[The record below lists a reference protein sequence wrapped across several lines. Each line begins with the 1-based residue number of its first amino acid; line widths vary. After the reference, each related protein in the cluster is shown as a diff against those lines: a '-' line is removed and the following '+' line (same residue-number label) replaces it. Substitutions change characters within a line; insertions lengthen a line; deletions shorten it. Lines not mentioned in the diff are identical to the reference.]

1 MIPFAEHFP
10 ENYTPTTEQS
20 QVLDQLTHAFE
31 KHKFVICCAP
41 TGSGKSFISKT
52 IANASLKPTSEFVRL
67 IESYDAFKTE
77 AGSYIYE
84 DECLAEPAFGA
95 AALTITKQ
103 LQDQYQQ
110 LFQDTKVIKG
120 KSNYMCA
127 IDSNFSVDVAPC
139 TYMPKLKQDCWRNN
153 ACPYYTARNQA
164 LTNKFAAFNY
174 SMYMALPHHV
184 KRKQYLICDEAAEL
198 EDELVKHFSVEVN
211 AKTLKFLLPKFNN
224 FVDVDNAIKVK
235 QYLGELSTLLHEL
248 CEELKSKVA
257 KKASAIEISK
267 LQQARNLKEQINTAV
282 ENWCNAEYIC
292 EKTKTG
298 IIVQPLKV
306 DKLSNAL
313 FRNADK
319 VLLMSATII
328 DPENYAKSLGITDY
342 EYIELPSAFDAS
354 KAPIYCMSKYKMN
367 RDNWLKLMPTFKQ
380 IIDQICEQ
388 HKDHKGIIHT
398 HNMDI
403 TNYMRENLK
412 GNRFLFREDGVDNQS
427 ILDMHMQSPYN
438 TVLVSP
444 SMTHGV
450 DLKDDLARFQ
460 VIVKAPFLPL
470 NSKRIMKLFK
480 ADAQWYANK
489 MLTTVIQASGRGV
502 RTKDDHCATY
512 ILDGCIVSSILD
524 NANKMPKY
532 FLKRFQ

>member
-1 MIPFAEHFP
+1 MTSFVQYFP
-10 ENYTPTTEQS
+10 ENYTPTPEQQ
-20 QVLDQLTHAFE
+20 QVLDQLTQAFD
-31 KHKFVICCAP
+31 KHKYVICCAP

-52 IANASLKPTSEFVRL
+52 IANASSKPTAEFKRL
-67 IESYDAFKTE
+67 IESHDAFKIE
-77 AGSYIYE
+77 AGSYVYE
-84 DECLAEPAFGA
+84 DECMAEPAFGA

-103 LQDQYQQ
+103 LQDQYQR
-110 LFQDTKVIKG
+110 LFEDTQVIKG

-127 IDSNFSVDVAPC
+127 VDSNFSVDVAPC
-139 TYMPKLKQDCWRNN
+139 TYIAKLKQDCWKGNV
-153 ACPYYTARNQA
+153 CPYYSARNKA
-164 LTNKFAAFNY
+164 LVGQFAAYNY

-198 EDELVKHFSVEVN
+198 EDELVKHFSVEIN
-211 AKTLKFLLPKFNN
+211 AKTLKFLLPKFAAV
-224 FVDVDNAIKVK
+224 VDVDNLVKVK
-235 QYLGELSTLLHEL
+235 QYLNELMMQLHEL
-248 CEELKSKVA
+248 CEELKNKVA
-257 KKASAIEISK
+257 KKAAPVDVSK
-267 LQQARNLKEQINTAV
+267 LQQARNLKEQINTAI
-282 ENWCNAEYIC
+282 ENWHNAEYIS

-298 IIVQPLKV
+298 MVVQPLKV
-306 DKLSNAL
+306 DKLSQAL
-313 FRNADK
+313 FENADK

-342 EYIELPSAFDAS
+342 EYIELPSAFDAG

-388 HKDHKGIIHT
+388 HRDHKGIIHT

-412 GNRFLFREDGVDNQS
+412 GKRFLFREEGIDNQT
-427 ILDMHMQSPYN
+427 ILDMHMQSPHN

-450 DLKDDLARFQ
+450 DLKDELARFQ
-460 VIVKAPFLPL
+460 IIVKAPFLPL

-489 MLTTVIQASGRGV
+489 MLTTVIQAAGRGV

-524 NANKMPKY
+524 NAGKLPKY